1 MLHIRFATEADAPAL
16 LQIYSP
22 YIEQTVVSFE
32 NKVPSLAEFTAR
44 ISKVQMAWAWLVAE
58 ENGEVCGYIYASSY
72 RERPAYRW
80 SVETSVYIQETYQ
93 RRGIAKAL
101 YSELFELFVQLSA
114 SGYCN
119 AFAGIALPNE
129 ASIALHRNMGFES
142 IGVFKRVGRKFGH
155 WQDVAWFQRQ
165 LRDSPLTSETDL
177 EFISLPLTPG
187 SSI

>member
-1 MLHIRFATEADAPAL
+1 MLNIRFATEADAPAL

-32 NKVPSLAEFTAR
+32 TKVPSLAEFAAR
-44 ISKVQMAWAWLVAE
+44 ISKVQTAWAWLVAE
-58 ENGEVCGYIYASSY
+58 ENGEVCGYAYASSH

-101 YSELFELFVQLSA
+101 YSELFVRLSA
-114 SGYCN
+114 RGYCN
-119 AFAGIALPNE
+119 AFAGITLPNE
-129 ASIALHRNMGFES
+129 ASIVLHRDMGFEPV
-142 IGVFKRVGRKFGH
+142 GVFKRVGRKFGQ

-165 LRDSPLTSETDL
+165 LRDIPLTSESGL
-177 EFISLPLTPG
+177 E
-187 SSI
+187 